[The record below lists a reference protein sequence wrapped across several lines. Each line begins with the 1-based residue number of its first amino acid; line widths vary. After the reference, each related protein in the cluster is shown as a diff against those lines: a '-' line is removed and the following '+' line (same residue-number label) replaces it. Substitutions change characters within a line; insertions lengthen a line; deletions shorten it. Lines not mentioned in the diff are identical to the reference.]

1 MRTQKVEHL
10 KVNGGRYYYRRRVP
24 TKHQK
29 TLGIKNWN
37 RPCGKVSYQQ
47 AVVLVTEWTAKHD
60 AMIEALDNPETAIQ
74 VRQETEA
81 DMMAPLVAGMV
92 KAQRAGSLPPSFDPL
107 DAARA
112 GYEAASTNPNFD
124 DQDRLVR
131 FRAIHES
138 SFGSHVV
145 PPTNPDERDEF
156 DLVKRKLER
165 RITELGGNPNT
176 ITAMSEAYFKKN
188 QIKTEGR
195 NKYRR
200 VIKRLIAQVGDIPL
214 EHLNADR
221 LREFRDAQPE
231 ETKASSL
238 QSLFTPIR
246 GMFKYAIGEGKIS
259 DNPMPAVVLKPE
271 KRSTQMRKYQPFSP
285 AEVRRIFAAMD
296 EFWGSPMRGLSE
308 ERRLAIHMVCRVQA
322 FTAMRPKEVLHLL
335 PENVTDKS
343 LVVIGSKTEG
353 SDRSIPLH
361 PAISDF
367 PDFFHAGGFDTFL
380 SQEKDRV
387 QSVRH
392 NFANLIRSRMDPP
405 ILDKKKVL
413 YSWRSTFSNAM
424 RRARASED
432 MRRAILGHEVAGSL
446 AHYDDGPQ
454 FFKKR
459 EWVRASDPR
468 IDYPDPGE
476 DDDLD

>member
-322 FTAMRPKEVLHLL
+322 LTQRGLTPSA
-335 PENVTDKS
+335 
-343 LVVIGSKTEG
+343 
-353 SDRSIPLH
+353 
-361 PAISDF
+361 
-367 PDFFHAGGFDTFL
+367 
-380 SQEKDRV
+380 
-387 QSVRH
+387 
-392 NFANLIRSRMDPP
+392 
-405 ILDKKKVL
+405 
-413 YSWRSTFSNAM
+413 
-424 RRARASED
+424 
-432 MRRAILGHEVAGSL
+432 
-446 AHYDDGPQ
+446 
-454 FFKKR
+454 
-459 EWVRASDPR
+459 
-468 IDYPDPGE
+468 
-476 DDDLD
+476 

>member
-1 MRTQKVEHL
+1 MPAHTIDHL
-10 KVNGGRYYYRRRVP
+10 KINGGRFYYRRRVP
-24 TKHQK
+24 IRHQK

-47 AVVLVTEWTAKHD
+47 AVVLVTEWAAKHD

-81 DMMAPLVAGMV
+81 DMMAPLVAGIV

-112 GYEAASTNPNFD
+112 GYEAASTNPKFD

-131 FRAIHES
+131 FRAIHEA

-145 PPTNPDERDEF
+145 PPTDPDERDEF

-176 ITAMSEAYFKKN
+176 ITSMSEAYFKNN
-188 QIKTEGR
+188 QIKPEVR

-214 EHLNADR
+214 DHLNEDR
-221 LREFRDAQPE
+221 LREFRDAQRD
-231 ETKASSL
+231 TNKASAI

-246 GMFKYAIGEGKIS
+246 GMFKYAVGEGKVS
-259 DNPMPAVVLKPE
+259 YNPMPSVVLKPE
-271 KRSTQMRKYQPFSP
+271 KRSTQMIKTKPFSP
-285 AEVRRIFAAMD
+285 SEVRRIFAAMD
-296 EFWGSPMRGLSE
+296 EVWGSPLRGMAD
-308 ERRLAIHMVCRVQA
+308 ERRLAIHMVCRVLA
-322 FTAMRPKEVLHLL
+322 FTALRPKEVLHLL
-335 PENVTDKS
+335 PENVSDKS
-343 LVVIGSKTEG
+343 LVVIGSKTDG

-361 PAISDF
+361 PEISDF
-367 PDFFHAGGFDTFL
+367 PAFFHAGGFNTFL
-380 SQEKDRV
+380 SQKKDRA
-387 QSVRH
+387 QTVRA
-392 NFANLIRSRMDPP
+392 NFTRLIRVKMDPP
-405 ILDKKKVL
+405 IIHEKKVL
-413 YSWRSTFSNAM
+413 YSWRTTFSNAM
-424 RRARASED
+424 RRAGADND
-432 MRRAILGHEVAGSL
+432 MRRSILGHKIAGSL

-459 EWVRASDPR
+459 KWIKLSDPR